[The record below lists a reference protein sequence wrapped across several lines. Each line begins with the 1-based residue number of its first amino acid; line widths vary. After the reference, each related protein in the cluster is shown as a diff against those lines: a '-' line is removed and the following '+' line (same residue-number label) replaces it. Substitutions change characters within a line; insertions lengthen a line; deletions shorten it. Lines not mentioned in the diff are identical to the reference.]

1 MHLLRLFV
9 KLFFKFVYCTM
20 VNITS
25 MFRLG
30 LGGDFRLSHFLQL
43 FVKLI
48 FKFFDLYDAIGTQGG
63 SPRASLGTFQ
73 AQRPDSTDHD
83 YTLPVVHQ
91 T

>member
-9 KLFFKFVYCTM
+9 KLIFKFVYCTM

-30 LGGDFRLSHFLQL
+30 LRGDFRLSHVLQL

-48 FKFFDLYDAIGTQGG
+48 FKFFDLYDAIRTQRLLRLALERAAIIADK
-63 SPRASLGTFQ
+63 PR
-73 AQRPDSTDHD
+73 R
-83 YTLPVVHQ
+83 
-91 T
+91 